1 MTLKKFIAG
10 VIVGGFLFAGASAF
24 ADSSSLIG
32 QKVQGLFSVEKA
44 GTKVADAVVING
56 TAYAPVR
63 AISDATG
70 AGLAVE
76 GKRIII
82 QDKEVQAVVD
92 NISVSDQT
100 KDTRISDLTNSIE
113 RTKNDI
119 TKVQTDLT
127 IEKEKLEVAQT
138 DGRKESIS
146 FSIQMLE
153 SKLEILNNL
162 LTQTEA
168 KLAELQK

>member
-1 MTLKKFIAG
+1 VTLKKFVAG

-70 AGLAVE
+70 AGLTVE

-82 QDKEVQAVVD
+82 QDKEAQAVVD
-92 NISVSDQT
+92 NTSVSDQT

-119 TKVQTDLT
+119 TKVQSDLT

-146 FSIQMLE
+146 FGIQMLE